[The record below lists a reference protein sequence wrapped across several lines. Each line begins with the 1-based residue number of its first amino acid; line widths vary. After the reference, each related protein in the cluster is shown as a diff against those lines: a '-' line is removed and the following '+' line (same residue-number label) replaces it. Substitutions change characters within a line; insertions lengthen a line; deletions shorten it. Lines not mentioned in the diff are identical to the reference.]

1 MAKGHRVKQALKVVA
16 IAVVMTAT
24 LASSGI
30 AWYAFSAPPAHQLAL
45 AHDLIDG
52 ASAQGQQL
60 LATTPAKSDYD
71 QLNPYFVPQSRR
83 AFCGIATRAIVI
95 NAALRLQR
103 AMTQETLFTPAAS
116 AVRRVLAVSFSGLT
130 PDQLANI
137 IHPVG
142 LQAQISH

>member
-16 IAVVMTAT
+16 IAVAMTAT

-83 AFCGIATRAIVI
+83 AFCGIATSAIVI
-95 NAALRLQR
+95 NAALRRQP
-103 AMTQETLFTPAAS
+103 AMTQ
-116 AVRRVLAVSFSGLT
+116 
-130 PDQLANI
+130 
-137 IHPVG
+137 
-142 LQAQISH
+142 